1 MWIGGLAVGFGAI
14 EDSAMPTKRVSLFH
28 YDVLR
33 ELCADCRREHF
44 HFVPIGAAPATGD
57 CRQCGSKSGVVDMSD
72 SAIMRLVTLP
82 SGEFTVV
89 PVIRGS

>member
-1 MWIGGLAVGFGAI
+1 
-14 EDSAMPTKRVSLFH
+14 MPRTRVSLFN

-33 ELCADCRREHF
+33 ELCGDCRREHF

-57 CRQCGSKSGVVDMSD
+57 CRQCGAQSDVVDMSD

-82 SGEFTVV
+82 NGEFTVV
-89 PVIRGS
+89 PVIRGT